1 MVHTLMSGYGFDM
14 GWIWLVGLLVLV
26 GLVLIVFVA
35 VRAFSGGVD
44 QGSHGDAG
52 ALPGQGHRSTARQ
65 LLDERYAKGELS
77 SEEYRERLT
86 VLDENS

>member
-1 MVHTLMSGYGFDM
+1 MWGYGFDM
-14 GWIWLVGLLVLV
+14 GWMWLVGLLVLV
-26 GLVLIVFVA
+26 GVVLIVIVA
-35 VRAFSGGVD
+35 VRAFSGGVNR
-44 QGSHGDAG
+44 GSSQGDAG

>member
-1 MVHTLMSGYGFDM
+1 M
-14 GWIWLVGLLVLV
+14 
-26 GLVLIVFVA
+26 
-35 VRAFSGGVD
+35 RAFSGGVD
-44 QGSHGDAG
+44 RGEGAG
-52 ALPGQGHRSTARQ
+52 ASPGQGHRSTARQ